1 MPLPCSRGSCQ
12 GVLKPC
18 LSPIQGW
25 RLSER
30 ALRDAPPSAL
40 RTCCSTPSRS
50 PSSLPGRPLFC
61 CLFGEGLPHFSPGLV
76 PSTAG
81 HCGWDEGAGVQSLML
96 HCPLVPGWLPEQGGF
111 PTCTFLPGL
120 CTLGV
125 WLELQLGPLNV
136 SVNTPLPRWGFVQQR
151 RGEKPGGE
159 RILSL
164 LVTQTFQELVG
175 RSLSFGRVGPPG

>member
-1 MPLPCSRGSCQ
+1 MLLHTLSVPFLSTREASILLLIWRRATPFQPWTGPLNC
-12 GVLKPC
+12 
-18 LSPIQGW
+18 
-25 RLSER
+25 
-30 ALRDAPPSAL
+30 
-40 RTCCSTPSRS
+40 
-50 PSSLPGRPLFC
+50 RPLW
-61 CLFGEGLPHFSPGLV
+61 V
-76 PSTAG
+76 
-81 HCGWDEGAGVQSLML
+81 GWGAGVQSLML